1 VRPEFDNFLKAA
13 LAAVEPGQ
21 AVRRALA
28 VDDGL
33 LVVGGQEY
41 QFSDFRRVI
50 GVGAGKASAPMA
62 AAVEELLGNLLSVE
76 GSVTVRYGH
85 SAPTRHVR
93 DSEKPAV
100 LCLTRPASRRRAQHR
115 RCLSRV
121 KIVVRGILT
130 CPGIGG
136 SAHP

>member
-1 VRPEFDNFLKAA
+1 VRPELDNFLKAA

-41 QFSDFRRVI
+41 QFSDFCPVI
-50 GVGAGKASAPMA
+50 VVGEGKASAPMA
-62 AAVEELLGNLLSVE
+62 AAVEEFLGNLLSVE

-85 SAPTRHVR
+85 SAPTRRVW
-93 DSEKPAV
+93 DSRS
-100 LCLTRPASRRRAQHR
+100 RPSCA
-115 RCLSRV
+115 
-121 KIVVRGILT
+121 
-130 CPGIGG
+130 
-136 SAHP
+136 